1 MAWVTAL
8 LALFALLRALR
19 RVVETDQRPLA
30 LLVSVAV
37 VALAAALPTTLGRGR
52 VTPEQAGWRKCL
64 QLLAAAALTA
74 LAALLGSGVM
84 LAGTLGVAAAAS
96 VPLVWPAPRPS

>member
-1 MAWVTAL
+1 MAWVAAL

-37 VALAAALPTTLGRGR
+37 VALAAALPTTLGQGR
-52 VTPEQAGWRKCL
+52 ATAEQAGWRKGL
-64 QLLAAAALTA
+64 QLLAAAAVTA
-74 LAALLGSGVM
+74 LAALLGAGVV
-84 LAGTLGVAAAAS
+84 LAGALGVAAAAAM
-96 VPLVWPAPRPS
+96 PLVWPRPRPS